1 MPSARKAGVPPDV
14 IEKWT
19 ADFKKKKA
27 EQKEAGGNKLPSGSV
42 QYSHDD
48 VTYTAKWTNQAKGY
62 VGFTEAAYEAK
73 VEGARSRKGEQ
84 QKIKLSEA
92 EQLLQQY
99 RYEDAKMLS
108 EYLGQPIEVEHG
120 IPVSKGGFTNDPNNL
135 GFATKETNL
144 AKSDKLGGSEY
155 NRALEEHKYL
165 SNLANELRAERGAI
179 KFRRSA
185 VTGMA
190 AAGIAALGPLGTAVS
205 AAETAERTK
214 IADETGNI
222 VDRVQAG
229 ISGLSL
235 AADAA
240 SYVPVA
246 TIPATV
252 VSTGLDAINVGIDS
266 TRGFINLFTRR

>member
-1 MPSARKAGVPPDV
+1 MPSARKAGVPPEV
-14 IEKWT
+14 LQEWE
-19 ADFKKKKA
+19 ADFRQKKA
-27 EQKEAGGNKLPSGSV
+27 DQQKAGGKKLPSGSV
-42 QYSHDD
+42 QYTYNN
-48 VTYTAKWTNQAKGY
+48 VTYTAKY
-62 VGFTEAAYEAK
+62 VGKNRAVNFPEAAYEAK

-108 EYLGQPIEVEHG
+108 EYLGQQIEVEHG
-120 IPVSKGGFTNDPNNL
+120 IPVSKGGFSNDPNNL
-135 GFATKETNL
+135 GLATKETNL
-144 AKSDKLGGSEY
+144 TKSDKLGGSEY
-155 NRALEEHKYL
+155 NRALDEHKYL
-165 SNLANELRAERGAI
+165 SNLANELRSERGAI

-205 AAETAERTK
+205 AAETAGRKE
-214 IADETGNI
+214 IADITGNP
-222 VDRVQAG
+222 VDRVQQY
-229 ISGLSL
+229 ISGASL

-240 SYVPVA
+240 SYAPPLTVPA
-246 TIPATV
+246 TI
-252 VSTGLDAINVGIDS
+252 VSTGLDAINVGIDT

>member
-1 MPSARKAGVPPDV
+1 MPSARKAGVPPEV
-14 IEKWT
+14 LQEWE
-19 ADFKKKKA
+19 ADFRKKKA
-27 EQKEAGGNKLPSGSV
+27 EQAESGGKKLPSGSV
-42 QYSHDD
+42 QYTYND
-48 VTYTAKWTNQAKGY
+48 VTYTAKFSGPNRN
-62 VGFTEAAYEAK
+62 VSFPEAAYEAR
-73 VEGARSRKGEQ
+73 VEGSRSRKGEQ

-120 IPVSKGGFTNDPNNL
+120 IPISKGGFSNDPNNL
-135 GFATKETNL
+135 GLATRETNL
-144 AKSDKLGGSEY
+144 TKRDKLGGSEY
-155 NRALEEHKYL
+155 NRALEENKYL
-165 SNLANELRAERGAI
+165 SNLANELRSERGAI

-205 AAETAERTK
+205 AAETAGRKE
-214 IADETGNI
+214 IADETGNPI
-222 VDRVQAG
+222 DRAQQY
-229 ISGLSL
+229 ISGASL

-240 SYVPVA
+240 SYAPPLTVPA
-246 TIPATV
+246 TI
-252 VSTGLDAINVGIDS
+252 VSTGLDAINVGIDT